1 MSLDSVSILRK
12 LTFPE
17 AHDILSKKSHENRG
31 CQKSAV
37 FGNIQIGGHKK
48 SKIDIL
54 VSPQFCF

>member
-31 CQKSAV
+31 CQKSAL
-37 FGNIQIGGHKK
+37 FGNIQIGGHKV
-48 SKIDIL
+48 SKIDNS
-54 VSPQFCF
+54 V